1 MLANQNYWF
10 QQLETVQLRQIQ
22 KATKKESL
30 RCGQKYVDTY
40 SLADAAAED
49 PGKEAGKTLCMQA
62 VKKEPHKKMWRS

>member
-10 QQLETVQLRQIQ
+10 QQLETVQLCQIQ
-22 KATKKESL
+22 KATKKEPL

-49 PGKEAGKTLCMQA
+49 PGKEAGKTLDMQA
-62 VKKEPHKKMWRS
+62 VKKELHKKMWRS